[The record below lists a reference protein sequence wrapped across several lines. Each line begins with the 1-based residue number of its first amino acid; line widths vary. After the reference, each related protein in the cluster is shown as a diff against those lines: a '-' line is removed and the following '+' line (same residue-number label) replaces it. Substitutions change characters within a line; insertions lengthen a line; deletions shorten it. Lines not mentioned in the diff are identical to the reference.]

1 MSKNVLFLS
10 QTEFN
15 NSRMSQIIHTQWNP
29 KLFTLFKS
37 QSLSNSDPTIIF
49 KSTTY

>member
-15 NSRMSQIIHTQWNP
+15 NRMSQIIHTQWNP

-37 QSLSNSDPTIIF
+37 QSLSKSNPTMIF